1 MVIYTS
7 PDMTP
12 MFDKLRSHASNIT
25 RIIPMKLNE
34 TLMSKYGIQFWEDQH
49 EKDPEKKIHPHY
61 YLYWIWNEKLEFLRR
76 TIELNPFNSDFFA
89 WVDSGYLREQSY
101 NNKLMLSQIP
111 AELKQDQILGLDV
124 SGISSDYMGAG
135 FVGGYKPGILSFH
148 EIFYR
153 LLEENK
159 GSFIGKEQDWFKKSC
174 LENQG
179 LCSLVKPDR
188 NHGDAWFYM
197 APYMMGLTSSR

>member
-111 AELKQDQILGLDV
+111 AELKQE
-124 SGISSDYMGAG
+124 AG
-135 FVGGYKPGILSFH
+135 
-148 EIFYR
+148 
-153 LLEENK
+153 
-159 GSFIGKEQDWFKKSC
+159 
-174 LENQG
+174 
-179 LCSLVKPDR
+179 PDFR
-188 NHGDAWFYM
+188 A
-197 APYMMGLTSSR
+197 